1 MTVLTKP
8 KYRVPTMQEIRDL
21 PWNGYTVASTFSG
34 CGGSCLGYRMAGYKV
49 AYALEFIPEAQ
60 RTYKANHPDS
70 YLDTSDIRDLQ
81 PEQLLER
88 AGVAKGELDI
98 LDGSPPCSAFSTAGS
113 REKGWGKVKDYSDG
127 AQRVDDLF
135 YEYARI
141 LEGVQPKVFVAENV
155 TGLVKGTAKGYFKRI
170 MQRLRDC
177 GYNVSCKVLDAR
189 WLGVPQARQRTI
201 FIGVRNDLNLSPI
214 HPSPF
219 PYTYTVEEAIDGCA
233 TPSEDEIRS
242 ISDESKTH
250 RLWTKTRPGDNFAT
264 ACEAETGKASFFNM
278 CKVHPRKPA
287 PTITATCQHF
297 HWKEWR
303 YLTIPEVKRLCGFP
317 DDFSLTGEFL
327 KRWERVGRAVPP
339 LMMKQVAHTI
349 DKEILSCVA

>member
-1 MTVLTKP
+1 MTVKDKP
-8 KYRVPTMQEIRDL
+8 QYRVPSMQEIKTL

-34 CGGSCLGYRMAGYKV
+34 CGGSCLGYRMAGYRV

-88 AGVAKGELDI
+88 AGIAKGELDI

-127 AQRVDDLF
+127 SQRVDDLF

-170 MQRLRDC
+170 LQELRHC

-201 FIGVRNDLNLSPI
+201 FIGVRNDFNIAPV
-214 HPSPF
+214 HPKPF
-219 PYTYTVEEAIDGCA
+219 PYTYTVEEAIKGCTA
-233 TPSEDEIRS
+233 PTENEIRS
-242 ISDESKTH
+242 ISEDSKTH
-250 RLWTKTRPGDNFAT
+250 RLWTKTIPGNNFAA
-264 ACEAETGKASFFNM
+264 ACEAESGKASFFNM

-297 HWKEWR
+297 HWDEWR

-327 KRWERVGRAVPP
+327 QRWERVGRAVPP
-339 LMMKQVAHTI
+339 LMMKQVAATI
-349 DKEILSCVA
+349 EKEILSCVA

>member
-1 MTVLTKP
+1 
-8 KYRVPTMQEIRDL
+8 
-21 PWNGYTVASTFSG
+21 
-34 CGGSCLGYRMAGYKV
+34 MAGYRV

-70 YLDTSDIRDLQ
+70 YLDTVDIRDLK
-81 PEQLLER
+81 PEQLLKR
-88 AGVAKGELDI
+88 AGVARGELDI

-127 AQRVDDLF
+127 SQRVDDLF

-170 MQRLRDC
+170 LQELKHC

-201 FIGVRNDLNLSPI
+201 FVGTRQDLNLPPV

-219 PYTYTVEEAIDGCA
+219 AYTYTIEEAIKGC
-233 TPSEDEIRS
+233 T
-242 ISDESKTH
+242 
-250 RLWTKTRPGDNFAT
+250 
-264 ACEAETGKASFFNM
+264 
-278 CKVHPRKPA
+278 A
-287 PTITATCQHF
+287 PTENEITTDKSIPLIMVIALSELIYLPISASVSVSDSSILKIDITTEAPKSVKTIETVVEVGNPRVLKKSSSKISVMITAI
-297 HWKEWR
+297 KM
-303 YLTIPEVKRLCGFP
+303 IMISSK
-317 DDFSLTGEFL
+317 
-327 KRWERVGRAVPP
+327 
-339 LMMKQVAHTI
+339 
-349 DKEILSCVA
+349 

>member
-1 MTVLTKP
+1 MTVIDKP
-8 KYRVPTMQEIRDL
+8 QYRVPLMQEIKDL

-34 CGGSCLGYRMAGYKV
+34 CGGSCLGYRMAGYRV

-127 AQRVDDLF
+127 SQRVDDLF

-155 TGLVKGTAKGYFKRI
+155 TGLVKGTAK
-170 MQRLRDC
+170 
-177 GYNVSCKVLDAR
+177 S
-189 WLGVPQARQRTI
+189 
-201 FIGVRNDLNLSPI
+201 
-214 HPSPF
+214 
-219 PYTYTVEEAIDGCA
+219 
-233 TPSEDEIRS
+233 
-242 ISDESKTH
+242 
-250 RLWTKTRPGDNFAT
+250 
-264 ACEAETGKASFFNM
+264 
-278 CKVHPRKPA
+278 
-287 PTITATCQHF
+287 
-297 HWKEWR
+297 
-303 YLTIPEVKRLCGFP
+303 
-317 DDFSLTGEFL
+317 
-327 KRWERVGRAVPP
+327 
-339 LMMKQVAHTI
+339 
-349 DKEILSCVA
+349 

>member
-1 MTVLTKP
+1 MTKP
-8 KYRVPTMQEIRDL
+8 AYRVPLMQEIRDIT
-21 PWNGYTVASTFSG
+21 WNGYTVASTFSG

-70 YLDTSDIRDLQ
+70 YLDISDIREVH

-88 AGVAKGELDI
+88 AGVVKGELDI

-113 REKGWGKVKDYSDG
+113 REKGWGKIKDYSDG

-135 YEYARI
+135 YEYVR
-141 LEGVQPKVFVAENV
+141 LLQGVQPKVFVAENV

-170 MQRLRDC
+170 MQALRDC

-201 FIGVRNDLNLSPI
+201 FIGVRNDLNIAPA
-214 HPSPF
+214 HPKPL
-219 PYTYTVEEAIDGCA
+219 PYIYSVEEAISGITLPTEC
-233 TPSEDEIRS
+233 ELRS
-242 ISDESKTH
+242 LAEGTKTH
-250 RLWTKTRPGDNFAT
+250 RLWTKTTPGSNFSA
-264 ACEAETGKASFFNM
+264 ACEAESGKASFFNM
-278 CKVHPRKPA
+278 CKVHPRKPS

-297 HWKEWR
+297 HWDEWR
-303 YLTIPEVKRLCGFP
+303 YLSIPEVKRLCGFP
-317 DDFSLTGEFL
+317 DDFSLTGDFL

>member
-1 MTVLTKP
+1 MTKP
-8 KYRVPTMQEIRDL
+8 PYLVPTMEEIRNL

-34 CGGSCLGYRMAGYKV
+34 CGGSCLGYRMAGFKV
-49 AYALEFIPEAQ
+49 VYALEFIPEAQ

-155 TGLVKGTAKGYFKRI
+155 SGLIKGTAKGYFKRI
-170 MQRLRDC
+170 IQALRDC
-177 GYNVSCKVLDAR
+177 GYDVSCRVLDAK
-189 WLGVPQARQRTI
+189 WLGVPQSRERTI
-201 FIGVRNDLNLSPI
+201 FIGVRNDLNIAPV
-214 HPSPF
+214 HPKPF
-219 PYTYTVEEAIDGCA
+219 PYVYNAGEACEGI
-233 TPSEDEIRS
+233 TPPNEDESHYRSDDS
-242 ISDESKTH
+242 ISHD
-250 RLWTKTRPGDNFAT
+250 LWKLTIPGDTFAT
-264 ACEAETGKASFFNM
+264 ACQKLKGKGSYFNQRRI
-278 CKVHPRKPA
+278 HLRKPA
-287 PTITATCQHF
+287 PTVTATAQLF
-297 HWKEWR
+297 HTDEFR
-303 YLTIPEVKRLCGFP
+303 FMHIPEIKRLCGFP
-317 DDFSLTGEFL
+317 DDFSLTGPFL
-327 KRWERVGRAVPP
+327 KRWERMGRAVPP